1 MKVRRQNAQQTLRLS
16 LDTQAKLV
24 ALGDKRQQPISEI
37 IREAIAQYLENNN

>member
-16 LDTQAKLV
+16 TDTQKQLI

-37 IREAIAQYLENNN
+37 IRDAIAEYLLNNN